1 MLRVHTDVFMKVY
14 WYSINS
20 VTTMVITLP
29 PSPLRSVSDR
39 EDSIYLSLPCGP
51 SDAWGTWSDSPLAPS
66 PPFLQGLHTVPNYFL
81 PAHSLPRQ
89 PYTGRTSSETSLPLA
104 HTIGYLRFLRRQSL
118 ARRPPRRAKGGS
130 CL

>member
-1 MLRVHTDVFMKVY
+1 MLRVHTDAFMKVY

-20 VTTMVITLP
+20 VTTMVVTLP

-66 PPFLQGLHTVPNYFL
+66 PLFLQGLHMVPNYFP
-81 PAHSLPRQ
+81 PARSLLRQ
-89 PYTGRTSSETSLPLA
+89 PYTGQTSSGTLLPWA
-104 HTIGYLRFLRRQSL
+104 HTNGYPRSLQQRSL
-118 ARRPPRRAKGGS
+118 ARRRLHRA
-130 CL
+130 